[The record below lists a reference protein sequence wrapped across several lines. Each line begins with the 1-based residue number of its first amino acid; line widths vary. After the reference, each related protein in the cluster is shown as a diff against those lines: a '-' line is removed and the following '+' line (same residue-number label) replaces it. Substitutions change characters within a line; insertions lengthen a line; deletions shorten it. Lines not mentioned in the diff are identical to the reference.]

1 MYGKVKVKYDKTI
14 YNSFLD
20 KVDVVVKDYLMVH
33 AGTSYHQ
40 IPADKVIHDPVWG
53 SVKFK
58 SWEIAIIDT
67 PLYQRLRDIYQ
78 VGLGVFTYP
87 SARHSRF
94 EHSLGVVAIASR
106 MMDSLDSQELGFI
119 QITEYEK
126 MDVRLAALLHDI
138 GHCFYSHL
146 SEAFYGSLPEFIMLN
161 KYFNDTLG
169 VKPKPHE
176 IFSFLIINTD
186 SFKNFIIH
194 NNILRNDYIQS
205 SGNINN
211 LMKRIGNMIIG
222 VSNCGRRSEGKQG
235 KIYSFLTRIIN
246 GDIDA
251 DKLDYIK
258 RDSHTSGLPLTFD
271 IERLLY
277 KMTIRE
283 PERTNEYQL
292 VVDIAGIT
300 AVEEITF
307 SKLMLNNYIYHHH
320 KVLATEAMAKDIALA
335 LMELGVVTH
344 PVDFL
349 RYTDK
354 TIEALVDNEKIPF
367 NSYGC
372 TYDLGFFVKRVKNRY
387 LPKRCFEINSR
398 ILEPDYSE
406 SEREKQEIDY
416 THKCICNLEQAKD
429 EVSKADILRDFA
441 TNLFEFTDK
450 YKNNFA
456 QCKMFID
463 TCDKKTYRDYT
474 KWIRKDIYERICS
487 IYSDL
492 EKSFPT
498 SGISLFDIH
507 VVIPKS
513 ITEQVVFS
521 TPIVYRNSQEHTPT
535 DMMSYTKNW
544 AQAFNSNKW
553 SGYIFVSPHID
564 VTIAFK
570 ATLSVLEDYIKDVK
584 FTNPDYYVKR
594 LDDDLIRQIDGL
606 SCVETVIE

>member
-1 MYGKVKVKYDKTI
+1 MSSKLNVSYDETI
-14 YNSFLD
+14 YSSFLS
-20 KVDVVVKDYLMVH
+20 KVNDITKEYLKIH
-33 AGTSYHQ
+33 AGTAYHQ
-40 IPADKVIHDPVWG
+40 MPMDKVIHDPIWG
-53 SVKFK
+53 CVKFY

-94 EHSLGVVAIASR
+94 EHSLGVTAIASR
-106 MMDSLDSQELGFI
+106 MIDSLDEQDLGFI
-119 QITEYEK
+119 NISEYEK

-146 SEAFYGSLPEFIMLN
+146 SEAFYGTLPEFVELL
-161 KYFNDTLG
+161 KYFNTKYG

-176 IFSFLIINTD
+176 IFSYLIINTD
-186 SFKNFIIH
+186 SFKTFLK
-194 NNILRNDYIQS
+194 NNNVLGNDYITKS
-205 SGNINN
+205 DNIDN

-222 VSNCGRRSEGKQG
+222 ISNYGRKNEGKQA
-235 KIYSFLTRIIN
+235 KKYSFLTKIIN

-258 RDSHTSGLPLTFD
+258 RDSYTSGLPLTFD

-283 PERTNEYQL
+283 PKDSNEYQL

-307 SKLMLNNYIYHHH
+307 SKLMLNNYIYHHQ
-320 KVLATEAMAKDIALA
+320 KVLATEVMAKDIALA
-335 LMELGVVTH
+335 LMELKVVTH

-349 RYTDK
+349 KYTDK
-354 TIEALVDNEKIPF
+354 SIEAMIDDSRIPF
-367 NSYGC
+367 NSYNC
-372 TYDLGFFVKRVKNRY
+372 PYELSFFIRRVKNRY

-406 SEREKQEIDY
+406 EEREEQEQNYIKNC
-416 THKCICNLEQAKD
+416 TSELEQAKD
-429 EVSKADILRDFA
+429 EKAKAEVLINFA
-441 TNLFEFTDK
+441 SDLFEFTDT
-450 YKNNFA
+450 YKSHIA
-456 QCKMFID
+456 QYTEFIK
-463 TCDKKTYRDYT
+463 TFSAKTYEGYT
-474 KWIRKDIYERICS
+474 KWIRKDIYEKICEL
-487 IYSDL
+487 YQKL
-492 EKSFPT
+492 EYDIPVL
-498 SGISLFDIH
+498 GITLFDVH

-513 ITEQVVFS
+513 IDEQMVFS
-521 TPIVYRNSQEHTPT
+521 TPIVYRNSEAHTPT

-553 SGYIFVSPHID
+553 SGYVFVSPHID
-564 VTIAFK
+564 ITIAFE
-570 ATLSVLEDYIKDVK
+570 ATLAVFKEHIKNVN

-594 LDDDLIRQIDGL
+594 LDDDLMDRINNL
-606 SCVETVIE
+606 